1 MQTGNR
7 VQQTEGEDMRFINFP
22 KQKITFE
29 SFLCGTPA
37 RDYIVQKQP
46 YEEQIKAAAAMLA
59 QADYVLIGAGAGMSA
74 AAGAQYGGAFFKEN
88 FGEFQEKYGNGPY
101 MQDMY
106 AAGFYPY
113 PDEESYWGYWSKQ
126 AMLGGIRLDVTP
138 LHRLLLDA
146 LSDREIFVL
155 STNADGQFV
164 KAGLPEERIFC
175 TQGDYFH
182 IQCRKGCHDKIY
194 DAVSL
199 FQQMDQARRD
209 CRIPSYMVPK
219 CPVCGGAMD
228 MNLRKDGYFVQDEAW
243 YQAEAR
249 FGEFLERAVSHR
261 LVLLEAGVGFNTP
274 TIIRFPFEK
283 LAWEHENIQL
293 IRLNLDQAVVPES
306 LGSRAVG
313 IHADLKESISD
324 IFSRK
329 Y

>member
-7 VQQTEGEDMRFINFP
+7 VQQTEGDTMRFINFP

-46 YEEQIKAAAAMLA
+46 YEEQIKAAADMLA

-74 AAGAQYGGAFFKEN
+74 AAGAQYGGTFFKEN

-126 AMLGGIRLDVTP
+126 AMLGGIQLDVTP

-155 STNADGQFV
+155 STNESSAPRV
-164 KAGLPEERIFC
+164 IISTCRAGRDAMIRFMMRYH
-175 TQGDYFH
+175 YFSRW
-182 IQCRKGCHDKIY
+182 I
-194 DAVSL
+194 
-199 FQQMDQARRD
+199 RRD
-209 CRIPSYMVPK
+209 GTAGSHPTWCR
-219 CPVCGGAMD
+219 
-228 MNLRKDGYFVQDEAW
+228 N
-243 YQAEAR
+243 AR
-249 FGEFLERAVSHR
+249 C
-261 LVLLEAGVGFNTP
+261 
-274 TIIRFPFEK
+274 
-283 LAWEHENIQL
+283 
-293 IRLNLDQAVVPES
+293 AVVQW
-306 LGSRAVG
+306 
-313 IHADLKESISD
+313 I
-324 IFSRK
+324 
-329 Y
+329 